1 MKYIFLIL
9 VLSIAVD
16 ANAQNGLQRSPE
28 GAMYQ
33 IFTHNAGD
41 KIRVSD
47 VVTFQLIE
55 KNDKD
60 SVLLNTYTIGHPAQT
75 QVRPSQS
82 AADLM
87 EIFPLLALKDS
98 ALVKVPTDTIFKGH
112 EDQRPPF
119 LPKGSDLTFIL
130 KIEKVQSLTEAIAEI
145 KAAEIA
151 DAAKYIADHKLIL
164 KTTPSGLKYIITKPS
179 LKPRPLKGDTILVN
193 YVGRALDDKVFDT
206 SIESVAKSSGTFQ
219 EGRPYEPYQFVVG
232 AGGVI
237 QGWDEGLLL
246 LNEGSKATFIIPSG
260 LAYGQQGS
268 GQIRPY
274 STLVFDVELVKVK
287 PIKHPLSPKPAAK
300 KPLHKK
306 PALKKKTA

>member
-1 MKYIFLIL
+1 MKYILFILALI
-9 VLSIAVD
+9 IIVD
-16 ANAQNGLQRSPE
+16 AKAQNDLQRSPE

-41 KIRVSD
+41 KIKASD
-47 VVTFQLIE
+47 VVTFQLIQ
-55 KNDKD
+55 KTDKD
-60 SVLLNTYTIGHPAQT
+60 SVLFSTYTAGHPVQT
-75 QVRPSQS
+75 QVKPSQS

-87 EIFPLLALKDS
+87 EIFPLLTLKDS
-98 ALVKVPTDTIFKGH
+98 VLVKVPTDSIFKGH

-119 LPKGSDLTFIL
+119 LPKGGNLTFII
-130 KIEKVQSLTEAIAEI
+130 KIEKIQSLDEAIAEI

-151 DAAKYIADHKLIL
+151 DAAKYIASHKLII
-164 KTTPSGLKYIITKPS
+164 KTTPSGLKYVITKPS
-179 LKPRPLKGDTILVN
+179 LKPRPLKGDTVLVN
-193 YVGRALDDKVFDT
+193 YVGRTLDDKVFDT

-219 EGRPYEPYQFVVG
+219 EGRPYEPYQLVVG
-232 AGGVI
+232 TGGVI

-274 STLVFDVELVKVK
+274 STLVFDVELVKIK

-306 PALKKKTA
+306 PVIKKKTT